1 MQWKTAISHV
11 ADGKEV
17 IRGYDLKELI
27 HKKSFVEA
35 IFLVLKGELPSEN
48 ETRMMNALFCAA
60 IDHGIGVSSAMTAR
74 TVVSTGNSLHTA
86 LAAGILSLG
95 TLHGSA
101 IEDAAK
107 FFQENV
113 GEQNVVALVAELK
126 EKKVRIAGFG
136 HKILE
141 HDPRSEALFDI
152 ARETGFYGKHCAFAE
167 AVHTELNAVSS
178 KKLPLNVDGSM
189 AAIMSDMG
197 FDWRIAKGFFIIG
210 RVPGLIA
217 HIYEEMT
224 QKNGLRRLAEDEAE
238 YVGPDFR
245 CIGTA

>member
-1 MQWKTAISHV
+1 MQWTTSISHIKN
-11 ADGKEV
+11 GKEL

-27 HKKSFVEA
+27 RKKSFVEVV
-35 IFLVLKGELPSEN
+35 FLVLKGELPGEK
-48 ETRMMNALFCAA
+48 ETRMLNALFTSA

-86 LAAGILSLG
+86 LAAGILSMG

-113 GEQNVVALVAELK
+113 GAADVPGLIAHLRQ
-126 EKKVRIAGFG
+126 KKIRIPGYG
-136 HKILE
+136 HKILD
-141 HDPRSEALFDI
+141 HDPRSEALFGI
-152 ARETGFYGKHCAFAE
+152 AKETGFYRRHCEFAE
-167 AVHTELNAVSS
+167 AVHRALNTVSS
-178 KKLPLNVDGSM
+178 KKLPINVDGAM
-189 AAIMSDMG
+189 GAIISDMG

-210 RVPGLIA
+210 RVPGLVA

-224 QKNGLRRLAEDEAE
+224 SKNGLRRLAENEAE
-238 YVGPDFR
+238 YLGPAER
-245 CIGTA
+245 QLE